1 MSYTG
6 RRVSVSDEGSKTS
19 EKYHLAFRG
28 AGGGERGWTNP
39 NEKIQV
45 NAKRKKP
52 EKPEKRVPISVQ
64 RRVNS
69 VLNLPDERVTF
80 FKVGGGGGNSNN
92 KRISFN
98 PVHQKLF
105 LG

>member
-19 EKYHLAFRG
+19 EKYHFALRG
-28 AGGGERGWTNP
+28 AGGGGGGGGRGGEGCTNP

-52 EKPEKRVPISVQ
+52 EKPEKEYQSAC
-64 RRVNS
+64 
-69 VLNLPDERVTF
+69 
-80 FKVGGGGGNSNN
+80 KGG
-92 KRISFN
+92 
-98 PVHQKLF
+98 
-105 LG
+105 